1 MKKKLLSLF
10 VFSILIIIL
19 SSCRENNKAQKG
31 DTIEKTPLE
40 YNEYIIGEH
49 NKIMVKM
56 LDFSKAFNAGDG
68 RRMEH
73 TLNLL
78 QKQIES
84 SIAMMS
90 KLEPYKGDDT
100 YKEAAMELF
109 EFYDSISGDEFEE
122 MIEIQQKK
130 GSQTI
135 EDNKRMNELNRV
147 IAEREAILD
156 KNLSQAQRAFAEK
169 HSAQMQKNRLQDSIN
184 KMNK

>member
-1 MKKKLLSLF
+1 
-10 VFSILIIIL
+10 
-19 SSCRENNKAQKG
+19 
-31 DTIEKTPLE
+31 
-40 YNEYIIGEH
+40 
-49 NKIMVKM
+49 
-56 LDFSKAFNAGDG
+56 
-68 RRMEH
+68 MEH

>member
-31 DTIEKTPLE
+31 DTIEKTPL
-40 YNEYIIGEH
+40 
-49 NKIMVKM
+49 
-56 LDFSKAFNAGDG
+56 DAGDG